1 MIKKQMK
8 KEGIFSKNMAI
19 FVKQQKTFRQTS
31 TFSNVVDKVINIIPI
46 VSLTFLPFINNL
58 ITSYPPIIVNNW

>member
-46 VSLTFLPFINNL
+46 ESFRFISFINKL
-58 ITSYPPIIVNNW
+58 TTTYPRDSVDK